1 MKRLMRNN
9 SHQFFS
15 RHSFVR
21 GRFNYAMMFFLAAL
35 IATLLPAFL
44 IWGWGFWYSFD
55 SVRVNTILGI
65 FISCMI
71 AGFSLD
77 RFMIYPGSQVLPY
90 MIKTVTTIY
99 LLLFAILLITRF
111 EYSRSVILCSYLL
124 VLILCWLICL
134 LGVMYGRRKYAII
147 PVGNYKSLCEIDG
160 IDWYVVNDLTL
171 FDYCY
176 DAVVADLNTLE
187 LQDQWQR
194 VLANCA
200 LLKTPI
206 YDSKQIYESLTG
218 RVSLDFLHQ
227 SNLGAITPSL
237 YYLYIKMVV
246 DMVAIIV
253 ALPLLLPL
261 MLATA
266 ALIKIDS
273 PGPIFFLQKRVGQGN
288 KDFIIYKFRS
298 MHVNAELGGAK
309 FAEERDCRTTRVGAL
324 IRRYRIDELPQFF
337 NVLKGDMSLIG
348 PRPEQR
354 VFVEK
359 FQHELPFYMYR
370 HMVRPGISGWAQV
383 MYGYSADIDSTR
395 KKVEYDLYYIK
406 NFSVW
411 LDVLIVFKTI
421 KTMATGFGAR

>member
-1 MKRLMRNN
+1 M
-9 SHQFFS
+9 
-15 RHSFVR
+15 
-21 GRFNYAMMFFLAAL
+21 
-35 IATLLPAFL
+35 
-44 IWGWGFWYSFD
+44 
-55 SVRVNTILGI
+55 
-65 FISCMI
+65 
-71 AGFSLD
+71 
-77 RFMIYPGSQVLPY
+77 
-90 MIKTVTTIY
+90 
-99 LLLFAILLITRF
+99 
-111 EYSRSVILCSYLL
+111 
-124 VLILCWLICL
+124 
-134 LGVMYGRRKYAII
+134 
-147 PVGNYKSLCEIDG
+147 
-160 IDWYVVNDLTL
+160 
-171 FDYCY
+171 
-176 DAVVADLNTLE
+176 
-187 LQDQWQR
+187 
-194 VLANCA
+194 
-200 LLKTPI
+200 
-206 YDSKQIYESLTG
+206 YDSKQIYEFLNG